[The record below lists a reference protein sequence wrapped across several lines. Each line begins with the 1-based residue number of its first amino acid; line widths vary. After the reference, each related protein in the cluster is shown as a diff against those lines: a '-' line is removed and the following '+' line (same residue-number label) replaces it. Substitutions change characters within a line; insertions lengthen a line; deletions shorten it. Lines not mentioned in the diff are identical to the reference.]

1 MPTITATPVPA
12 AGLIQVDVDWSDSPL
27 VAFARL
33 ERVNVVDGSVQTVRP
48 HTALATALGQFMR
61 LSNGRG
67 RWFDTDAPFD
77 TPVTYRVYADSTPSD
92 PWYGTNAGAIVR
104 DAFGR
109 TVGAGATWGTPDTGP
124 AYAAAFGTTTE
135 ALVASGE
142 GTLSIGTEN
151 VVKGQHPAPLI
162 NREDWE
168 LRYRVGV
175 DAVPTGDH
183 HLQWTYMR
191 MDGPVNNYV
200 AFAVVFRTTGV
211 VGWQAAKGV
220 GGVATNI
227 GAGLTNFTFDASVGA
242 EVRTQVVGTTARL
255 KLWRQTEVEPA
266 AWTAELE
273 IPDVPRLGRVA
284 LTAFVPTASSSALP
298 VVFDFDNLVVSGSDA
313 AHSAQVSLASEGHA
327 WLRDPLRPCNSIRL
341 EDCVDV
347 SACSDSNEGFEVGT
361 AAGWSATNATLVA
374 EVAPS
379 VEGSHRGKLT
389 ADYAA
394 GQTFGPGTAWSTT
407 RYTFDA
413 TAEGWAGEG
422 GVTAARVTTPAPHDG
437 AGMLRASKTMG
448 AGFDSIRFNDSSSLP
463 DDISAGGPTLS
474 MWALVPAASPGTNWQ
489 AHIEVQDSTF
499 AWQPAADVAMT
510 PGTWRLLTFTPPA
523 GLLANSRAVGVQ
535 FSATGV
541 NGAQFVYIDTV
552 RQGASPAALLTR
564 RLAVTAGTWVRAR
577 GWLMAP
583 VDGTQARLAVNWLAA
598 DGSYLGTSAG
608 SLLTLVGGSWT
619 FAEALVEAPANAVS
633 AELTWTTAGIPT
645 SGTIIYGDAFTF
657 TLRAPKEGAFF
668 VSMDTESRDPNSE
681 SVQPVNRRLAITAS
695 RVRRGVEST
704 LTLATARFADR
715 DALINI
721 TVPGSPL
728 LFSAPPE
735 YGIPQRY
742 WDVGSTDV
750 QRGLPDHRFQPRIHA
765 LPIGEREAPAGPGKA
780 PCGVAYDDGCSTPA
794 LTTWQQVAD
803 AGMTWLDLTDVS

>member
-12 AGLIQVDVDWSDSPL
+12 AGLIQVDVDWSDSPTL
-27 VAFARL
+27 AFAKL
-33 ERVNVVDGSVQTVRP
+33 ERVNVADGTVQTVRP

-77 TPVTYRVYADSTPSD
+77 TPVTYRVYSDAFPSE
-92 PWYGTNAGAIVR
+92 PWYGAGSAAVVR
-104 DAFGR
+104 DDFGR
-109 TVGAGATWGTPDTGP
+109 TVGAGATWGTPDVGP
-124 AYAAAFGTTTE
+124 AYTAFLTTTE
-135 ALVASGE
+135 ALVGSGE
-142 GTLSIGTEN
+142 ASLSMGTKN
-151 VVKGQHPAPLI
+151 VLRGQRLAGGVT
-162 NREDWE
+162 RSDWDV
-168 LRYRVGV
+168 RYRVGV
-175 DAVPTGDH
+175 DAMPLTDH
-183 HLQWTYMR
+183 PLVWTYLR
-191 MDGPVNNYV
+191 LDAAVDNYV
-200 AFAVVFRTTGV
+200 SLAVQFRTSTAL
-211 VGWQAAKGV
+211 GWQIAKEV
-220 GGVATNI
+220 GGVATAISGGVTSLGYSTGSDARVRVQSI
-227 GAGLTNFTFDASVGA
+227 GTKARIKIWVGL
-242 EVRTQVVGTTARL
+242 
-255 KLWRQTEVEPA
+255 VEPA
-266 AWTAELE
+266 DWTAEVD
-273 IPDVPRLGRVA
+273 IPDVPAVGQAAIV
-284 LTAFVPTASSSALP
+284 AFVPTAVTNSLP
-298 VVFDFDNLVVSGSDA
+298 FVFDMDELTASGSDS

-341 EDCVDV
+341 ENCVDV
-347 SACSDSNEGFEVGT
+347 SACADSNEGFEVGT
-361 AAGWSATNATLVA
+361 AAGWTADNATLTA
-374 EVAPS
+374 EAAPG
-379 VEGSHRGKLT
+379 VDGAYRGELT
-389 ADYAA
+389 ANYAA

-413 TAEGWAGEG
+413 TSEGWAGEG
-422 GVTAARVTTPAPHDG
+422 GVTVARVTTPTPHDG

-448 AGFDSIRFNDSSSLP
+448 AGFDSVRFNDNSSLP
-463 DDISAGGPTLS
+463 DDISAAGPTLS

-489 AHIEVQDSTF
+489 AHIEVQDSGFT
-499 AWQPAADVAMT
+499 WQPAADVAMT

-535 FSATGV
+535 FSANGV
-541 NGAQFVYIDTV
+541 NGAQVVYVDTV
-552 RQGASPAALLTR
+552 RQGASPAARLVR
-564 RLAVTAGTWVRAR
+564 RLAVTAGTWVRAQ

-583 VDGTQARLAVNWLAA
+583 VDGTQARLAVNWLAS

-608 SLLTLVGGSWT
+608 GLLTLVGGSWT
-619 FAEALVEAPANAVS
+619 FAQALVEAPANAVS

-645 SGTIIYGDAFTF
+645 SGTIVYGDAFTF

-668 VSMDTESRDPNSE
+668 VSMDTERRDPNSE

-721 TVPGSPL
+721 TLPGSPL

-735 YGIPQRY
+735 YGIPPRY
-742 WDVGSTDV
+742 WDVGGTDV
-750 QRGLPDHRFQPRIHA
+750 QRGLPDHRFQPRVHS

-780 PCGVAYDDGCSTPA
+780 PCGVSYDDGCATPA